1 MHRRSF
7 LLQSSGLLLT
17 AWVLPAFARPVIR
30 NKMDRIG
37 MGTVLMRYR
46 FKQTRPK
53 ELPAIKEALTLP
65 EVPAYYRQRFG
76 ISKLEFWSNHFES
89 LEPAYLQGLREK
101 IKASESQLINVQV
114 DSDYDLAAADETV
127 RQHSLQHVKQWM
139 DAVALLGSQCV
150 RINPGHANGSV
161 EKSIA
166 SMKEVNRYAKS
177 KKLVLLTE
185 NHFGIE
191 MNPDVHL
198 QIVQEAGPGNI
209 YTLPDFGN
217 YPTATM
223 YASLAKILPY
233 AGLISAKAMN
243 FNADMEH
250 VSYDF
255 DKCVQM
261 TEKAGFKG
269 IYSVEQW
276 SPDFQDIDYA
286 TVGDWLIKH
295 VKNNI

>member
-1 MHRRSF
+1 MQRRTF
-7 LLQSSGLLLT
+7 LLQSSGLLLSV
-17 AWVLPAFARPVIR
+17 WMLPAFARPLIR

-46 FKQTRPK
+46 FKQTKPK
-53 ELPAIKEALTLP
+53 ELPAIKDELTLP
-65 EVPAYYRQRFG
+65 EIPQYYRDRFG
-76 ISKLEFWSNHFES
+76 VSKLEFWSNHFES
-89 LEPAYLQGLREK
+89 LEPGYLQALKSK
-101 IKASESQLINVQV
+101 IKASGSQLVNVQV
-114 DSDYDLAAADETV
+114 DSDYDLASANETE
-127 RQHSLQHVKQWM
+127 RERSLQHVKGWM

-177 KKLVLLTE
+177 KGLVLLTE

-191 MNPDVHL
+191 MNPDIHL
-198 QIVQEAGPGNI
+198 QIVKAAGPGNI

-217 YPTATM
+217 YPKDSM
-223 YASLAKILPY
+223 FASLEKILPY

-243 FNADMEH
+243 FNGNMEH

-255 DKCVQM
+255 DRCVQI

-269 IYSVEQW
+269 VYSVEQW

-286 TVGDWLIKH
+286 KVGDWLIQH
-295 VKNNI
+295 VAANI